1 MWLVLLYRFH
11 FKRNFVASSRASSGH
26 LCNMKTTNL
35 LTFLSIMAEP
45 VIFVTP
51 FFYFC
56 RALFFY
62 QFAVAGVVVAV
73 LLWQLWRL

>member
-1 MWLVLLYRFH
+1 MTHRFKNSE
-11 FKRNFVASSRASSGH
+11 KRW
-26 LCNMKTTNL
+26 

-45 VIFVTP
+45 AIFVTP

-73 LLWQLWRL
+73 LLWQLWQL